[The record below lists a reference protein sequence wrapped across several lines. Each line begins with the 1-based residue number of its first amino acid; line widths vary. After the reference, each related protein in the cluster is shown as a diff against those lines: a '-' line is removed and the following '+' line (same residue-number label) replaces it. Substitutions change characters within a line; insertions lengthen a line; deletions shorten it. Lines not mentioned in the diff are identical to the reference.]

1 MSNTR
6 LEATK
11 EAVGQDSVIV
21 DLVERL
27 LDTTFGLDA
36 AVTLGLV
43 EDYDFAELQSRLMAF
58 SKEVGRIAHD
68 RHAE

>member
-6 LEATK
+6 LEASR
-11 EAVGQDSVIV
+11 EAVGQDRVIV

-43 EDYDFAELQSRLMAF
+43 EDYDFAELQSRLMEF
-58 SKEVGRIAHD
+58 SSEVGRIAHD

>member
-11 EAVGQDSVIV
+11 QAVGGDSVIV

-43 EDYDFAELQSRLMAF
+43 EDYDFAELQSRLMEF
-58 SKEVGRIAHD
+58 SREVGRLAHD
-68 RHAE
+68 RRSD

>member
-6 LEATK
+6 LEASK

-21 DLVERL
+21 ELVERL

-36 AVTLGLV
+36 AVTLGLI
-43 EDYDFAELQSRLMAF
+43 EDYDFAELQSRLMEF
-58 SKEVGRIAHD
+58 SEEVGKIAHE
-68 RHAE
+68 RHSH

>member
-6 LEATK
+6 LEASR
-11 EAVGQDSVIV
+11 EAVGQDRVIV

-43 EDYDFAELQSRLMAF
+43 EEYDFAELQSRLMDF
-58 SKEVGRIAHD
+58 SREVGTIADD